1 MRGSVC
7 GDYVFKVPGIPL
19 GRHEMQIFA
28 IAIAIA
34 TSNEFRFI
42 SFVSLFSVFNEPNH

>member
-1 MRGSVC
+1 MGGSVC

-34 TSNEFRFI
+34 IATSNEFRFI
-42 SFVSLFSVFNEPNH
+42 SFVSLFFCFQ